1 MPKNYQLVLAF
12 VFALDEINRNDKL
25 LPNTSLGSKIYDNT
39 FNLLRTSETTVDL
52 LFTGQGNPPNY
63 KCTWKEKLVA
73 AIGGLTSQNSIQIA
87 NILNIY
93 KIPQELSN
101 VLIAVKDAL
110 ECEKCPEDHYPNE
123 DRSRCLSKKV
133 TYLSY
138 EELLGIILSSGA
150 FFFSLITMAVMG
162 IFIQHKN
169 TPIVKANN
177 WSITCTLLTDLLLC
191 FLCSFLFLGRPG
203 TTCCLLRQT
212 VFGTV
217 FSAAVSCVLGKT
229 ITVAFAFMATKP
241 GNKIRR
247 WVGKKL
253 AMTVVILSSLIQIAI
268 CGVWLA
274 IFPPFPESDM
284 QYQRDQIVLKCN
296 EGSDLMFYIVLGYM
310 WLLAVTSFIV
320 AFFARRL
327 PDSFNEAKFITFSML
342 VFCSVWISFVPTYLT
357 TKGKHMVAVEIF
369 SILASSSGL
378 LFCLFLP
385 KCYLIILRPDLNTKK
400 QVIGKK

>member
-1 MPKNYQLVLAF
+1 M
-12 VFALDEINRNDKL
+12 
-25 LPNTSLGSKIYDNT
+25 YDILN
-39 FNLLRTSETTVDL
+39 
-52 LFTGQGNPPNY
+52 
-63 KCTWKEKLVA
+63 LVA
-73 AIGGLTSQNSIQIA
+73 FANQSFQKVRVGRLYSQALADKSFTINESAIVWNHRFKQVPPHSRCVENCHPGYSMIVQQGKHVCCYDCVQCAEGRIS
-87 NILNIY
+87 
-93 KIPQELSN
+93 
-101 VLIAVKDAL
+101 VHMDAL

-274 IFPPFPESDM
+274 ISPPFPESDM

-400 QVIGKK
+400 QVTGKK